1 MRRTTKTLLALGMA
15 FSLAVSGFAGV
26 AEAKKPAADATTETK
41 TDTKTGKVQQ
51 LKAKVTCTAAG
62 KVNLSFSQTIEWSPE
77 AAATLTDA
85 DNKTFDV
92 KISKKGTRTAVIRGE
107 GMVKGQR
114 YTATINGIR
123 IKGTEEY
130 TSASGVFTAKNLKG
144 KLKAKKITKKVAVKA
159 KSTIIVKC
167 KGTVQLKDAV
177 VTVKDG
183 NNKEYT
189 AKVVGKSKGN
199 IKVRINGLKKGMK
212 YTVTITGVK
221 TKKEL
226 YYASVSTTF
235 VAKK

>member
-1 MRRTTKTLLALGMA
+1 M
-15 FSLAVSGFAGV
+15 
-26 AEAKKPAADATTETK
+26 
-41 TDTKTGKVQQ
+41 
-51 LKAKVTCTAAG
+51 
-62 KVNLSFSQTIEWSPE
+62 
-77 AAATLTDA
+77 
-85 DNKTFDV
+85 
-92 KISKKGTRTAVIRGE
+92 
-107 GMVKGQR
+107 
-114 YTATINGIR
+114 
-123 IKGTEEY
+123 
-130 TSASGVFTAKNLKG
+130 
-144 KLKAKKITKKVAVKA
+144 KA

-226 YYASVSTTF
+226 NYASVSTTF